1 MGLLANSYDI
11 SHVSGNVPDNVKRTI
26 AHPSVFVF
34 PIDGEPEKGTGHS
47 DAIVKRMVV
56 TEVSVLKSSEEPSK
70 DVGRVVC
77 ELEVAKDMVNRA
89 SNLHGGCS
97 AYLVD
102 ICSSLA
108 LIALSMV
115 KGGFV
120 NHVSQSINMVYH
132 SPAARGQAT
141 NCQYD
146 DDHGFQDGI
155 GKDRGLFV
163 AFIVDFRSL
172 KFGSLS
178 TDLERNSPPTG
189 CLWGTYKDAAV

>member
-132 SPAARGQAT
+132 SPAAVGDKLRIVSTTMTMGSRTVSARTEIWNAT
-141 NCQYD
+141 HHRLVVSGVHIKMQP
-146 DDHGFQDGI
+146 
-155 GKDRGLFV
+155 
-163 AFIVDFRSL
+163 S
-172 KFGSLS
+172 
-178 TDLERNSPPTG
+178 
-189 CLWGTYKDAAV
+189 DAPSSKL